1 MAKYYAVKS
10 GRKTGIFNT
19 WDECKANVDGYSGAI
34 YKSFKNFA
42 DAKAFLK
49 INTDSLG
56 KNPSHKEA
64 DSPSPHDAKVMGNH
78 SSPVELS
85 TTDNAIAYVDGSFN
99 VTTGIFSYGVVMF
112 FNGEE
117 IHLSDCF
124 SDPELASMRN
134 VAGEIHG
141 SMAAMKFAIEHK
153 CKTLSIYHDYEG
165 IAKWPLGLWKANKK
179 GTLDYKKYYD
189 RIKNNLTVTFIKVK
203 GHSGDKYNDLADIL
217 AKKAAGI

>member
-1 MAKYYAVKS
+1 MAKYYAVKA

-34 YKSFKNFA
+34 YKSFKNFT
-42 DAKAFLK
+42 DAEAFLS
-49 INTDSLG
+49 IDTGSLS
-56 KNPSHKEA
+56 KNPTHKKVSSTFLHGTEA
-64 DSPSPHDAKVMGNH
+64 TDGHC
-78 SSPVELS
+78 SPVELS
-85 TTDNAIAYVDGSFN
+85 TADNAIAYVDGSFN
-99 VTTGIFSYGVVMF
+99 ITTGIFSYGVVMF
-112 FNGEE
+112 YNGRE

-141 SMAAMKFAIEHK
+141 SMAAMKFALEHN

-179 GTLDYKKYYD
+179 GTIDYKKYYEQ
-189 RIKNNLTVTFIKVK
+189 IKDNLTVSFIKVK
-203 GHSGDKYNDLADIL
+203 GHSGDRYNDLADTL